1 MSTASVSDDPAPQG
15 FYRSRSGRLLPI
27 VEEVSAG
34 GLAVKLV
41 EGKVCAALIQRQGRA
56 GRLEWLL
63 PKGHV
68 EDDET
73 IPQAA
78 AREVEEETGI
88 QCRPVRYLSAMDYWF
103 SGPDRRVHKVVHHF
117 LLEATGGELTVEHDP
132 DREARL
138 AQWVP
143 LSELDQCL
151 AFPAERRIGAL
162 ARKLLGVGR

>member
-1 MSTASVSDDPAPQG
+1 MSAAPESNQPVPEG

-41 EGKVCAALIQRQGRA
+41 EGKVCAALILRQGRA
-56 GRLEWLL
+56 GRMEWLL

-68 EDDET
+68 EPDET

-78 AREVEEETGI
+78 AREVQEETGI
-88 QCRPVRYLSAMDYWF
+88 ECRPVRYLSSMDYWF
-103 SGPDRRVHKVVHHF
+103 SGTDRRVHKVVHHF
-117 LLEATGGELTVEHDP
+117 LLEATGGQLTVEKDP
-132 DREARL
+132 DREACT

-143 LSELDQCL
+143 LSLLDKRL

-162 ARKLLGVGR
+162 ARKMLEVRS